1 MAGEPEA
8 WLRGPIGGI
17 DAYLMPAAHA
27 LVQAR
32 EDLMGVARSVPPELL
47 WTRVGTG
54 ASVGFHVRHAAGAL
68 DRLLCYARG
77 EELSPALLDAAKAEK
92 DQAPALDAAALVAEL
107 NRSVNAA
114 LLQLKATKREMLL
127 EPREVGK
134 ARLPSTLLGLLFHAA
149 DHALRHAGQAITAA
163 KALEARP

>member
-1 MAGEPEA
+1 MGGPEA
-8 WLRGPIGGI
+8 WLRGPIEGI
-17 DAYLMPAAHA
+17 DSYLMPVAHA

-32 EDLMGVARSVPPELL
+32 EDLIGVARSVPRERL

-54 ASVGFHVRHAAGAL
+54 ASVGFHIRHAAGAL

-77 EELSPALLDAAKAEK
+77 EELSPSLLAAAKAEK
-92 DQAPALDAAALVAEL
+92 EESPDLDAAALGAEL
-107 NRSVNAA
+107 NRAVNAA

-134 ARLPSTLLGLLFHAA
+134 AKLPSTVLGLLFHAA
-149 DHALRHAGQAITAA
+149 EHATRHAGQAITAA
-163 KALEARP
+163 KALAGMP